1 METTP
6 PIAKQHTTR
15 LPILTVANPLLN
27 GPITLFAST
36 VLLDRSNLAIIVV
49 NTIDSV
55 FVLLFVAN
63 VLAKA
68 TVLHIT
74 TAVADGKALV
84 GV

>member
-27 GPITLFAST
+27 CPVTLFAGA
-36 VLLDRSNLAIIVV
+36 VLLDRSDLSILVV
-49 NTIDSV
+49 NTTDSV

-68 TVLHIT
+68 AVLHIT